1 MPAVIETLPD
11 TMRIPRFVGNSR
23 VEFGEKAVPRP
34 GPGQLLVRVHANA
47 LCGSDRHQFKNG
59 SAVTPGHEAAGTVV
73 LAGPGATTPIG
84 TPGAIFLMD
93 FCGACRS
100 CKLGLTNLCLA
111 KRADMGFSHD
121 GGYNPYELIHENIF
135 FPIDSQFTATD
146 ATLLLDIMGTGGHAI
161 GRARKVH
168 PDLQSVLVL
177 GAGPIGLGVLAM
189 AKLLLGRDVPV
200 AITDVIEPRL
210 KLAAALGGIP
220 LNVSSS
226 SLSDAARNAGRG
238 KFDLCIDTSGRSEA
252 RQAGIEALDKR
263 GVFVCVG
270 HGGGLNLDVSPQ
282 LIANERAVLGSE
294 YFCFNEMVSNHAL
307 LKSNLAYLRQI
318 VTHRFP
324 LSDIQHAYELFF
336 AGSTGK
342 VVIEQ

>member
-1 MPAVIETLPD
+1 MTAAVETMPD
-11 TMRIPRFVGNSR
+11 TMTIPRFVGEGK
-23 VEFGEKAVPRP
+23 VDFTQKPVPRP

-47 LCGSDRHQFKNG
+47 LCGSDRHQFLKG
-59 SAVTPGHEAAGTVV
+59 SHVTPGHEAAGTVV
-73 LAGPGATTPIG
+73 LAGPGTSIKPG

-100 CKLGLTNLCLA
+100 CKLGLTNTCLA

-121 GGYNPYELIHENIF
+121 GGYNPYELINENIF
-135 FPIDSQFTATD
+135 FPVDAGFTPTD

-168 PDLQSVLVL
+168 PDIQSVLVL

-189 AKLLLGRDVPV
+189 AKLIFGYDVSV
-200 AITDVIEPRL
+200 AITDVIDMRL
-210 KLAAALGGIP
+210 KLAEDLGGTP
-220 LNVSSS
+220 LNVQSGT
-226 SLSDAARNAGRG
+226 LAAKARAAGLAP
-238 KFDLCIDTSGRSEA
+238 FDIAIDTSGRSEA
-252 RQAGIEALDKR
+252 RQAGLEALNKR

-282 LIANERAVLGSE
+282 LIASERTVMGSE
-294 YFCFNEMVSNHAL
+294 YFCFDEMAGNMKL
-307 LKSNLAYLRQI
+307 LKSNLSYMRKI

-324 LSDIQHAYELFF
+324 LSEIQHAYELFF
-336 AGSTGK
+336 AGNTGK